1 MNTARPR
8 LLSIALVAALAVT
21 AAACGGDTEE
31 PAAVPTAE
39 ETLPPADDAGDAA
52 AGGTTMRVHSVSEAK
67 AETEE
72 GSLHVV
78 GLLIDDGSGW
88 RLCEAVLESYPPQCG
103 GESLAVE
110 GLDPDGLPLEEDG
123 GVRWQTDATV
133 VGEVDGHTLT
143 VTGSPASS

>member
-1 MNTARPR
+1 MTTIPR
-8 LLSIALVAALAVT
+8 HRTLSVALVAALALVL
-21 AAACGGDTEE
+21 AACGSDTEE
-31 PAAVPTAE
+31 PAGAPTTE
-39 ETLPPADDAGDAA
+39 ETPPPDDGGDA
-52 AGGTTMRVHSVSEAK
+52 AGGTTMRVHSVTEAM
-67 AETEE
+67 AAAGE

-110 GLDPDGLPLEEDG
+110 GLDPEGLPLEEEG
-123 GVRWQTDATV
+123 EVRWQTDATV
-133 VGEVDGHTLT
+133 VGEVEGDTLT

>member
-1 MNTARPR
+1 MTAPR
-8 LLSIALVAALAVT
+8 HRTLSVALVAALALVT
-21 AAACGGDTEE
+21 AACGSDTEE
-31 PAAVPTAE
+31 PAVAPTAE
-39 ETLPPADDAGDAA
+39 DTLPPDDGGDA
-52 AGGTTMRVHSVSEAK
+52 AGGTTMRVHSVTEAMA
-67 AETEE
+67 AEGE

-110 GLDPDGLPLEEDG
+110 GLDEGSLPLEESGD
-123 GVRWQTDATV
+123 VRWQTDATV
-133 VGEVDGHTLT
+133 VGEVEGDTLT

>member
-1 MNTARPR
+1 MTTPR
-8 LLSIALVAALAVT
+8 HRTLSVALIAVLALVI
-21 AAACGGDTEE
+21 AACGSDTEE
-31 PAAVPTAE
+31 PAAAPTAE
-39 ETLPPADDAGDAA
+39 ETLPPDDGGDA
-52 AGGTTMRVHSVSEAK
+52 AGGTTMRVHSVTEAM
-67 AETEE
+67 AAAGE

-110 GLDPDGLPLEEDG
+110 GFDPEGLPLEEQG
-123 GVRWQTDATV
+123 EVRWQTDATV
-133 VGEVDGHTLT
+133 VGEVEGDTLT